1 MADTASLIARVK
13 TEGVEEASRQLTA
26 LGRTSEQVDTAIAR
40 MTGDVGKTNKAMSD
54 AARGG
59 LSSFRNAAGQV
70 GFQVQ
75 DMVVQLQSGTSAF
88 VAIGQQG
95 SQLAGAFGPSGA
107 VLGAVIALASAV
119 GGVLYKSLGIAG
131 ADMEALEKNASELSK
146 SFQIAKDGTLE
157 LSDSFVQAANSADGL
172 SQNMV
177 KLLSLQIIQNMNKTT
192 QAIEDQRKA
201 WEGTSVAA
209 QTSITTFNDMT
220 TAGVDVGDAIA
231 NIASAT
237 PEVQSKLG
245 NLNQFLDDQASKY
258 GVNKQLIIDVLAAER
273 EYANENTPAAYQKV
287 ADAKGAVASA
297 ATKNKDAALDEAK
310 TAQQL
315 SVDLETLSK
324 QSDVVAAAQNRQ
336 GNATNSATTALK
348 NQSTA
353 VVEALEA
360 RNKGTIAELQ
370 YQAALDKRQFA
381 EKNADDPALIARFNQ
396 AREEAYQQDLKAYQ
410 DAQSKKAA
418 AADRAAE
425 RQAQQAENAEK
436 RQQDAADKFLDTL
449 ARQNTDEIKAINA
462 QEQQKLTEAAKHRA
476 SGALTAEEYEKA
488 KTSIVLQYGQARQ
501 DALDKELAEEQ
512 KKLQQGVA
520 VLASLDPVANL
531 QLERQ
536 KRLAVIEEYEAQ
548 ENSVHEVAVQ
558 ARAELDKQY
567 NDGLAAAAEERFRNQ
582 SEWNNMLMDSLDAV
596 GASASSSIVGLIN
609 GTQTASEAMAN
620 LGNAILSSVV
630 SGLTQMGVEYLK
642 NMIIGQTASAA
653 SIATATATG
662 AAIAAAYAPAAA
674 MTSLATLG
682 TNSAPAMAGIASTVA
697 STQALALTGFREQGG
712 QMNAGGSYLVGERGP
727 EIIKMAGAGRAV
739 NASQTRQQF
748 NGKNNGAPQITIVN
762 QTSGRIDSV
771 QQEQDDE
778 GRIRLLI
785 RETVSSDL
793 QDSNSN
799 IAKSRRSSRGQP
811 GMA

>member
-13 TEGVEEASRQLTA
+13 TEGVAAADKQLDDFAASAAKAETQTEKFTAGAGKANIATRQ
-26 LGRTSEQVDTAIAR
+26 
-40 MTGDVGKTNKAMSD
+40 
-54 AARGG
+54 AANDGFAK
-59 LSSFRNAAGQV
+59 FRNAAGQV

-95 SQLAGAFGPSGA
+95 SQLAGAFGPGGA

-177 KLLSLQIIQNMNKTT
+177 KLLSLQVDQNLNKTT
-192 QAIEDQRKA
+192 KAIEDQRKA

-220 TAGVDVGDAIA
+220 AAGVDVGDAIA

-297 ATKNKDAALDEAK
+297 ATKNKESALEEAK

-353 VVEALEA
+353 IVEALEA

-396 AREEAYQQDLKAYQ
+396 ARDEAYKQDVKAYT
-410 DAQSKKAA
+410 DAQNKKSAIAESKAA
-418 AADRAAE
+418 AAAKREENEAA
-425 RQAQQAENAEK
+425 
-436 RQQDAADKFLDTL
+436 RQQKAADTFLDTL
-449 ARQNTDEIKAINA
+449 ARQNQNELEAIDA
-462 QEQQKLTEAAKHRA
+462 QESQKLKTLEKFHEEGLIKGQEYEDAKTQITIDADTKRNELLQKQTEARMKEQKSADAYIAQLQAGFEGESAELDRQYAIKQQKLDEFHQKGLVSEEDYQNAK
-476 SGALTAEEYEKA
+476 
-488 KTSIVLQYGQARQ
+488 
-501 DALDKELAEEQ
+501 
-512 KKLQQGVA
+512 
-520 VLASLDPVANL
+520 
-531 QLERQ
+531 
-536 KRLAVIEEYEAQ
+536 
-548 ENSVHEVAVQ
+548 
-558 ARAELDKQY
+558 AELQKQK
-567 NDGLAAAAEERFRNQ
+567 NQ
-582 SEWNNMLMDSLDAV
+582 DSLEMDLQTWDKIA
-596 GASASSSIVGLIN
+596 GNIASASKES
-609 GTQTASEAMAN
+609 TA
-620 LGNAILSSVV
+620 L
-630 SGLTQMGVEYLK
+630 YK
-642 NMIIGQTASAA
+642 AA
-653 SIATATATG
+653 SITQAIISTYLGATKALAEGGPILGPILAAT
-662 AAIAAAYAPAAA
+662 
-674 MTSLATLG
+674 
-682 TNSAPAMAGIASTVA
+682 TVA
-697 STQALALTGFREQGG
+697 LGMANVAKIRSAREQGG
-712 QMNAGGSYLVGERGP
+712 NLAAGQVSTIAERNKPEVIMPASASRVRTAEQMRQIMGENGGKSSP
-727 EIIKMAGAGRAV
+727 ISI
-739 NASQTRQQF
+739 N
-748 NGKNNGAPQITIVN
+748 IVN
-762 QTSGRIDSV
+762 QTTGRIDDV
-771 QQEQDDE
+771 QQQQDDE
-778 GRIRLLI
+778 GRITLLI
-785 RETVSSDL
+785 REVVSGDL
-793 QDSNSN
+793 QDSNSK
-799 IAKSRRSSRGQP
+799 ISQSRRVTRNQP
-811 GMA
+811 GFA